1 LAEQVPQKLAK
12 TDFEQEVT
20 EVTKKREVVQKYDQ
34 VGLSSKNARG
44 LANRNTSSEIFAI
57 SLFRNLSLRPPV

>member
-1 LAEQVPQKLAK
+1 LAQQVPQKVAK
-12 TDFEQEVT
+12 TDFEQEFT

-44 LANRNTSSEIFAI
+44 I
-57 SLFRNLSLRPPV
+57 SKPEHLL